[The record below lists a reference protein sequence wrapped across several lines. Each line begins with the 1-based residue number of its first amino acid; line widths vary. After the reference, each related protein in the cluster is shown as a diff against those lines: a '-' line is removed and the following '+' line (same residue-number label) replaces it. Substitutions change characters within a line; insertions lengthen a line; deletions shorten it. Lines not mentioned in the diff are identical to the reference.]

1 MAHLT
6 RNLRHSMI
14 SDHLA
19 SVAKSVLIQYGVGGK
34 VGPVTQGP
42 DADLWSIQL
51 LNVDGSTPGTLTL
64 RCTESTP
71 PHSVRTAMTTQL
83 GI

>member
-34 VGPVTQGP
+34 VGPVTPRCGP
-42 DADLWSIQL
+42 VVDPATQCRQIDARHPYAAMHGVNAAPQRSDGDDDATRH
-51 LNVDGSTPGTLTL
+51 LN
-64 RCTESTP
+64 
-71 PHSVRTAMTTQL
+71 
-83 GI
+83 